1 MKYKKLRGV
10 LLIGREVK
18 LLKDEEI
25 VWLIISEMEV
35 YLSFDSMQREYAEK
49 GIRNALKKIKKEC
62 SCWSSNFEE
71 HSIIKSRKTLFELIL
86 TQKS

>member
-1 MKYKKLRGV
+1 M
-10 LLIGREVK
+10 VK
-18 LLKDEEI
+18 VLKDEEI

-62 SCWSSNFEE
+62 SSQFDDQRE
-71 HSIIKSRKTLFELIL
+71 HSNGTNR
-86 TQKS
+86 

>member
-49 GIRNALKKIKKEC
+49 
-62 SCWSSNFEE
+62 
-71 HSIIKSRKTLFELIL
+71 
-86 TQKS
+86 

>member
-1 MKYKKLRGV
+1 M
-10 LLIGREVK
+10 VK
-18 LLKDEEI
+18 VLKDEEI

-62 SCWSSNFEE
+62 SQKFGDWGNT
-71 HSIIKSRKTLFELIL
+71 HIKF
-86 TQKS
+86 

>member
-1 MKYKKLRGV
+1 M
-10 LLIGREVK
+10 
-18 LLKDEEI
+18 KDEEI

-62 SCWSSNFEE
+62 SQKFGDWGNT
-71 HSIIKSRKTLFELIL
+71 HIKF
-86 TQKS
+86 

>member
-35 YLSFDSMQREYAEK
+35 YLSFDSMKREYAEK

-62 SCWSSNFEE
+62 SSKFDDQQE
-71 HSIIKSRKTLFELIL
+71 HSIIKF
-86 TQKS
+86 

>member
-25 VWLIISEMEV
+25 VWLIISEME
-35 YLSFDSMQREYAEK
+35 YSNTKKCMEK
-49 GIRNALKKIKKEC
+49 
-62 SCWSSNFEE
+62 
-71 HSIIKSRKTLFELIL
+71 
-86 TQKS
+86 